1 MKDNNREMELRNEL
15 EELERREF
23 YLEMKDNWNAND
35 YKRYDELHER
45 QREIKKELEILEDGR
60 D

>member
-1 MKDNNREMELRNEL
+1 MKDNIREMELRNEL

-45 QREIKKELEILEDGR
+45 QREIKKELEILEDRR